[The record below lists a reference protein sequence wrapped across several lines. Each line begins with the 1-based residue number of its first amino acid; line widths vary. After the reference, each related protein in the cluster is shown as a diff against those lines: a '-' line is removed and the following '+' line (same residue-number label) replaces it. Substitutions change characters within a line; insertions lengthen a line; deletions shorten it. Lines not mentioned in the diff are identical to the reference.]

1 MLPEEPNG
9 PPIAE
14 RGDQSRESIAGKVAA
29 VTGAGQGNGRAIA
42 LRLARDG
49 ASVFASDLRPETLA
63 ELATEL
69 RRIGVDYATGV
80 YDAASVTD
88 ATRFVDD
95 VVEKFGRIDIAINNA
110 GAIRTEPFPHVSEE
124 TWDWNV
130 NLNMKGW
137 YFYLQEEAK
146 KMMPQRSG
154 RIINIS
160 SISGLVGGKTLSP
173 PYAASK
179 GAMIN
184 LTQTAAAEMAQHGV
198 TVNAVAPGMV
208 DTAFSWDMD
217 EELGVKAE
225 GLKPGEFLRR
235 RGETIPLGRLAQ
247 PEDIANAVA
256 FLSSDEASYI
266 TGETIVVSGGML
278 MR

>member
-1 MLPEEPNG
+1 
-9 PPIAE
+9 
-14 RGDQSRESIAGKVAA
+14 
-29 VTGAGQGNGRAIA
+29 
-42 LRLARDG
+42 
-49 ASVFASDLRPETLA
+49 
-63 ELATEL
+63 
-69 RRIGVDYATGV
+69 
-80 YDAASVTD
+80 
-88 ATRFVDD
+88 
-95 VVEKFGRIDIAINNA
+95 
-110 GAIRTEPFPHVSEE
+110 
-124 TWDWNV
+124 
-130 NLNMKGW
+130 
-137 YFYLQEEAK
+137 
-146 KMMPQRSG
+146 
-154 RIINIS
+154 
-160 SISGLVGGKTLSP
+160 
-173 PYAASK
+173 
-179 GAMIN
+179 MIN